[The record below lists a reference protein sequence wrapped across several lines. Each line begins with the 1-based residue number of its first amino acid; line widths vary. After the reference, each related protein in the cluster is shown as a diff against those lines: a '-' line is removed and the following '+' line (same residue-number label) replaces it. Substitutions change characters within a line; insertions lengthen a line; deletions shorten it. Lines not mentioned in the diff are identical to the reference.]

1 MFVGDV
7 RNFTRSNSRSQREIQ
22 ESLPPQARLQ
32 WSPGLFAPIWSASS
46 HNLHPSSSSPLLPCS
61 YRKILRLM
69 FYCLLSHSST
79 ILPASLNP
87 RGTRNTPQCTD
98 TLQTPSPVPID
109 SSESH

>member
-69 FYCLLSHSST
+69 FYCLCDF
-79 ILPASLNP
+79 SLKRHGRPFRVNMP
-87 RGTRNTPQCTD
+87 PGFPTRRRFFP
-98 TLQTPSPVPID
+98 LL
-109 SSESH
+109 